1 MGTSYSE
8 SLSLSDW
15 RKTFAGHGLINHS
28 SVNLFIYG
36 QSVLLHMLHM
46 LHIESCRPT
55 SGSCCLSITVT
66 VMAAYEQSNKDYQ
79 FRTISP

>member
-1 MGTSYSE
+1 MTSRSDIYQKGGLMGTSYSE

-46 LHIESCRPT
+46 LHMLHIE
-55 SGSCCLSITVT
+55 
-66 VMAAYEQSNKDYQ
+66 
-79 FRTISP
+79 